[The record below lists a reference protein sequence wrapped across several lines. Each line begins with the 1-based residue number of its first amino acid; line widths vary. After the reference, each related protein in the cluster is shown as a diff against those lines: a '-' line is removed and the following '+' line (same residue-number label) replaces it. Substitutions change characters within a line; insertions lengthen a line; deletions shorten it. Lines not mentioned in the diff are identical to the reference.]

1 MNSSRGEPQEAKRQT
16 GSVLRKLRE
25 TVETPEG
32 KESLGCWQGTS
43 VYCRARI
50 NNCDRE
56 QLFAEESLLLPC
68 IRILSRC
75 LTAEK
80 FPQSLSAQS

>member
-1 MNSSRGEPQEAKRQT
+1 MTCTGKEPQEAKRQT
-16 GSVLRKLRE
+16 GSVPHKLRK
-25 TVETPEG
+25 TVRSLEG
-32 KESLGCWQGTS
+32 KESPGCWQGTS
-43 VYCRARI
+43 VYYRARI

-75 LTAEK
+75 PTAVK
-80 FPQSLSAQS
+80 LPQLHSAQS